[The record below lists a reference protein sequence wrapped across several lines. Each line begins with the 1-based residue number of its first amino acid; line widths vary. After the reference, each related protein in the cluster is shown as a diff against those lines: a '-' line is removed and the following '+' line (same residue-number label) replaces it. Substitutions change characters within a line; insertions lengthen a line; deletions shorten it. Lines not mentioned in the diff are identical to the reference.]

1 MADALQVV
9 LITYNRRRA
18 LGHTLERIFADD
30 SPLRRCQVT
39 VLDNCSTDGTGELL
53 AEAAARHPN
62 LAVVT
67 HRRNIGGN
75 ANIVRAFESAAKKYI
90 WVLCDDDDFDWSGWA
105 PVERALAS
113 DEYDLVF
120 TVSRISRLSPR
131 PDVGYLAFLA
141 GFVPGCIYRAE
152 HITADVLQN
161 MYAMIHAYYPHC
173 VLALHILCN
182 LKGRA
187 FFRQNGDVVIRRLQT
202 EDGSREMTQE
212 ENDRTL
218 VRGISETLLHPDL
231 KRMFWHVGFVI
242 AAQIVADEAER
253 ALVVERARFNEDWLG
268 DFGRYCE
275 YVADY
280 NREHRGGSVKNVCD
294 FMLNLPRRRRLVFL
308 MAVLRPWLPV
318 FVELRDGR
326 VELVLFW
333 KAKIRVWDRRWFGR
347 KAAAE

>member
-131 PDVGYLAFLA
+131 PDGAPA
-141 GFVPGCIYRAE
+141 P
-152 HITADVLQN
+152 
-161 MYAMIHAYYPHC
+161 
-173 VLALHILCN
+173 
-182 LKGRA
+182 
-187 FFRQNGDVVIRRLQT
+187 
-202 EDGSREMTQE
+202 
-212 ENDRTL
+212 
-218 VRGISETLLHPDL
+218 
-231 KRMFWHVGFVI
+231 
-242 AAQIVADEAER
+242 
-253 ALVVERARFNEDWLG
+253 
-268 DFGRYCE
+268 
-275 YVADY
+275 
-280 NREHRGGSVKNVCD
+280 
-294 FMLNLPRRRRLVFL
+294 
-308 MAVLRPWLPV
+308 
-318 FVELRDGR
+318 
-326 VELVLFW
+326 
-333 KAKIRVWDRRWFGR
+333 
-347 KAAAE
+347 